1 MSPVPPQ
8 LAEPRKGSS
17 DPKALEQNDKV
28 KSEKWKVKRKNNK
41 KERNNREIID
51 GDTAEKEKFRGEE
64 WKVESDKTTD
74 L

>member
-1 MSPVPPQ
+1 
-8 LAEPRKGSS
+8 
-17 DPKALEQNDKV
+17 
-28 KSEKWKVKRKNNK
+28 VKRKNNK